1 MSRRFA
7 TKILLGIAAITP
19 SLSHVVAD
27 DAAKPARVLM
37 LTESAGFKH
46 GSVSRQ
52 DGQLSPAERA
62 ITELGIS
69 SNLFRVDCTQD
80 SAADFTKEKL
90 QHYEIVL
97 IYM

>member
-7 TKILLGIAAITP
+7 TTILLGIAAITP

-52 DGQLSPAERA
+52 DGQLSPADRP
-62 ITELGIS
+62 S
-69 SNLFRVDCTQD
+69 PRPCSRR
-80 SAADFTKEKL
+80 SAWRPR
-90 QHYEIVL
+90 H
-97 IYM
+97 